1 MPFNYGVEAAARG
14 QYRKYLMAD
23 SELKDLPIHQEDHSY
38 VDNLVNKFAQAI
50 TLYKESS
57 P

>member
-1 MPFNYGVEAAARG
+1 MPFNYGVEAATRG